1 MHPTTPTASR
11 MTWMDTF
18 RGAAMLL
25 VVVFHSVAMYKSL
38 SGADRVP
45 AVDEVVA
52 FFDPYRMPL
61 LLFLSGLL
69 LRRALDKPFG
79 TYLAGKARNI
89 LWPLLL
95 WSFAQFTITHQ
106 LASALDPWAW
116 VDGTYQWFLVVLV
129 ACFLVAPLT
138 RWIPALVMAAVFA
151 LAYLTIGQQV
161 PELARIFFYGPFFFL
176 GAGMQRWMGPLQR
189 LPVWVG
195 LTGVLVA
202 VAVGALSAAGELAV
216 HQNIPW
222 TLLAPMPGLLALLW
236 LGPWLPRAPG
246 LEAVGR
252 HSVIYYV
259 SHTAVLLVVADL
271 WRAAGWA
278 VHWST
283 LVILFLA
290 AFGVPAFMAAHRSRF
305 NGLFAF
311 PGVRPGR
318 EAGRADA
325 GRADTG
331 RADTGRSEPISA
343 TRSLPPED
351 GRPAG

>member
-1 MHPTTPTASR
+1 MHPTAPTASR

-38 SGADRVP
+38 SGTDHVP
-45 AVDEVVA
+45 AVDPVVA

-69 LRRALDKPFG
+69 LQRALAKPFG
-79 TYLAGKARNI
+79 AYLAGKARNI

-95 WSFAQFTITHQ
+95 WSLAEFTITHQ

-138 RWIPALVMAAVFA
+138 RWVPPLIMAVLFA
-151 LAYLTIGQQV
+151 LAYLTVGQQV
-161 PELARIFFYGPFFFL
+161 PEVARIFFYGPFFFL
-176 GAGMQRWMGPLQR
+176 GAGLQRWTGPLQR

-195 LTGVLVA
+195 LTGVVVA
-202 VAVGALSAAGELAV
+202 ATVGALSATGELTV

-222 TLLAPMPGLLALLW
+222 TLLAPVPGLLVLLW
-236 LGPWLPRAPG
+236 LGPRLPRTPG

-252 HSVIYYV
+252 DSIIYYV

-271 WRAAGWA
+271 WRAAGWD
-278 VHWST
+278 VHWPT
-283 LVILFLA
+283 LIVLFLA
-290 AFGVPAFMAAHRSRF
+290 AFGVPTFIAAHRSRF
-305 NGLFAF
+305 IGLFVF
-311 PGVRPGR
+311 PGVRPS
-318 EAGRADA
+318 RAADRVDA
-325 GRADTG
+325 GR
-331 RADTGRSEPISA
+331 SELITA
-343 TRSLPPED
+343 TRSLPPEG
-351 GRPAG
+351 GRAAG

>member
-1 MHPTTPTASR
+1 MRPITPTASR
-11 MTWMDTF
+11 MTWMDLF

-38 SGADRVP
+38 SKTDHVS
-45 AVDEVVA
+45 AVDEFVA

-69 LRRALDKPFG
+69 LARALAKPLG

-95 WSFAQFTITHQ
+95 WSFAQFTITSQ
-106 LASALDPWAW
+106 LASTLDPWAW

-129 ACFLVAPLT
+129 ACFLAAPLT
-138 RWIPALVMAAVFA
+138 RWIPALVMAAVFV

-161 PELARIFFYGPFFFL
+161 PEVARIFFYGPFFFL

-195 LTGVLVA
+195 VAGATVAIGVGV
-202 VAVGALSAAGELAV
+202 LSAAGMLAV

-222 TLLAPMPGLLALLW
+222 TLVAPVPGLLVLLW
-236 LGPWLPRAPG
+236 LGPRLPRFPA

-252 HSVIYYV
+252 HSIIYYV

-271 WRAAGWA
+271 WRAAGWD
-278 VHWST
+278 VPRYT
-283 LVILFLA
+283 MILLFLA
-290 AFGVPAFMAAHRSRF
+290 AFGVPAFMAAHRTRF
-305 NGLFAF
+305 NGLFEF
-311 PGVRPGR
+311 PGFRPSPASPTER
-318 EAGRADA
+318 
-325 GRADTG
+325 
-331 RADTGRSEPISA
+331 GRSAPISA
-343 TRSLPPED
+343 TRTVPPED